1 MNDAERAMAANAQG
15 ISIVLP
21 PFAAKLHRA
30 RAELRIIEER
40 LTLAVPEGY
49 LDRVIELCAALRPL
63 DRRDAEAI
71 TLGPEEIH
79 SPEEHE

>member
-1 MNDAERAMAANAQG
+1 MNNDDRLLSAQAQG
-15 ISIVLP
+15 ISIYLP
-21 PFAAKLHRA
+21 GHSAKLHRA

-71 TLGPEEIH
+71 TLGPAEIR
-79 SPEEHE
+79 SPEESE

>member
-1 MNDAERAMAANAQG
+1 MNNDDRLLSAQAHG
-15 ISIVLP
+15 ITIILP
-21 PFAAKLHRA
+21 PFAAKLERA

-71 TLGPEEIH
+71 TLGPEEIR
-79 SPEEHE
+79 SPEEPE